1 MTKRYL
7 KRFPAP
13 RSWKIERKTH
23 QWTVRPLPG
32 KHRLEDS
39 IPLIHVVREMLGHAD
54 NYREAKR
61 IINEGK
67 ILVDGKVV
75 KDLKRG
81 VGLMDI
87 IEIPL
92 TKERY
97 LVLVDS
103 KGSLKL
109 EALKASEGKDKLL
122 KIVNKTVVKGG
133 KIQLNLHDGRN
144 ILLDADKAKEYSVND
159 TLLFNLKNGSIKQH
173 LKYGKGMLAFIMKG
187 AHTGELAKIKT
198 IRKIRSSMPN
208 VVTFEKDKNEFETIE
223 NYCFVVGKD
232 KSAVSVIK

>member
-13 RSWKIERKTH
+13 KSWKIERKTH
-23 QWTVRPLPG
+23 HWTVRPMPG

-39 IPLIHVVREMLGHAD
+39 IPLIHVVREILGHAD

-67 ILVDGKVV
+67 IMVDGKVV

-97 LVLVDS
+97 ITLVDS

-109 EALKASEGKDKLL
+109 EPLKAAEGKDKPL
-122 KIVNKTVVKGG
+122 KVINKTVVKGG
-133 KIQLNLHDGRN
+133 RIQLNLHDGRN

-159 TLLFNLKNGSIKQH
+159 TLLFNLKDSSIKQH
-173 LKYGKGMLAFIMKG
+173 LKYGEGMLAFIIKG
-187 AHTGELAKIKT
+187 AHTGEVAKIKD
-198 IRKIRSSMPN
+198 IRKIRSPMPN
-208 VVTFEKDKNEFETIE
+208 VVTLEKDNNEFKTIE
-223 NYCFVVGKD
+223 GYCFVVGKD
-232 KSAVSVIK
+232 KSVVSVI